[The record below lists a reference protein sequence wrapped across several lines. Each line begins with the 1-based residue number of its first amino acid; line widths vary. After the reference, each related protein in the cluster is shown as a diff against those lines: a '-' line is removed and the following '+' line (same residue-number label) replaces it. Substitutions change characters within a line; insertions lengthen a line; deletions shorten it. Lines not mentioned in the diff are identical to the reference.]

1 MSCSISHQEFEIAGE
16 SKTAE
21 GLGFNTDLSKAQ
33 VITKDEDKVLNV
45 NLYTDLLNKEKMSTW
60 EKYKGLKI
68 EKEIKNDL
76 LEMKCQN
83 MIEEQKN
90 LENNCKELIKVQK
103 IYQFKGKRYK
113 KKQKNSDKTKYRW
126 RFNKKLVKKS
136 RGYNFWI

>member
-1 MSCSISHQEFEIAGE
+1 M
-16 SKTAE
+16 
-21 GLGFNTDLSKAQ
+21 
-33 VITKDEDKVLNV
+33 
-45 NLYTDLLNKEKMSTW
+45 
-60 EKYKGLKI
+60 KI

-113 KKQKNSDKTKYRW
+113 KKQKNSDKTKYR
-126 RFNKKLVKKS
+126 
-136 RGYNFWI
+136 